1 MDHNNYKEKLQ
12 MYFFDELSS
21 KEKVEMEYHIK
32 NCNECSN
39 ELKELHQLRSF
50 LSLKKQNVS
59 DTLLDEARSELKTRI
74 RIEKNKK
81 SLRSRFIE
89 FKGNINFLQPA
100 YVFSS
105 IAFVAAGVFAGYLLF
120 KSPAEI
126 IAPDINLSA
135 VEENIKINNVK
146 FIDSDAS
153 DGEVEFIFD
162 AVKQV
167 HVKGNIKDEEVRSVL
182 MFAMLNEDNPGV
194 RLNTL
199 NFINE
204 IKSGQIDPEVKA
216 AVMAVVKYDNNP
228 GVRRE
233 AFALLKK
240 LPFDDEIKNTY
251 LHVLMNDSVSG
262 LRIEAINGLFNA
274 AQNGELFTQDEL
286 SVFKQKM
293 HGDDN
298 SYIRLRA
305 QTVLKEY
312 N

>member
-1 MDHNNYKEKLQ
+1 MDHNSYKEKLQ

-21 KEKVEMEYHIK
+21 KEKEEMEYHLK
-32 NCNECSN
+32 NCNECTN
-39 ELKELHQLRSF
+39 ELHELQQLRSF

-59 DTLLDEARSELKTRI
+59 NTLLDEARSELRTRV
-74 RIEKNKK
+74 RIERNRK

-89 FKGNINFLQPA
+89 FTGNIIFFQPA
-100 YVFSS
+100 YIFSS
-105 IAFVAAGVFAGYLLF
+105 IALVAAGIFAGYLLF

-126 IAPDINLSA
+126 YAPDINLSSS
-135 VEENIKINNVK
+135 EENIKINNVK

-153 DGEVEFIFD
+153 DGQIEFIFD
-162 AVKQV
+162 AVKKV
-167 HVKGNIKDEEVRSVL
+167 HVKGNIKDDQVRSVL